1 MTLSLILAIVALLCA
16 IIDAIRP
23 VPYLLN
29 VGLACLAL
37 ALIL

>member
-1 MTLSLILAIVALLCA
+1 MIGLVLAIVALLCA

-29 VGLACLAL
+29 VGVACLAL